1 MSKLFHVAPVPL
13 ERLREQTIVE
23 STQTAD
29 SLAPPMSG
37 AAKRDPMEVLFE
49 EHFDAIFRFVSRRL
63 PDPDDAKDVTA
74 EVFAAALAGKA
85 PRKVSPR
92 CWLYGVARRKV
103 ADAYRKRRRIEPLSP
118 DLADRS
124 DMTSALAVRRAIEAL
139 PPDQRD
145 AFLLQTLEDLSV
157 EEIAQ
162 VMVRSR
168 TSVKALLQRAREAL
182 RRDYG
187 LLPAN
192 EESKK

>member
-1 MSKLFHVAPVPL
+1 MAELFRTVPVRL
-13 ERLREQTIVE
+13 EASREQTSVE
-23 STQTAD
+23 STQIAENLGP
-29 SLAPPMSG
+29 SVS
-37 AAKRDPMEVLFE
+37 AATKRDPMGTFFE
-49 EHFDAIFRFVSRRL
+49 DHFDAIFRFVSRRL
-63 PDPDDAKDVTA
+63 ADPDDAKDVTA
-74 EVFAAALAGKA
+74 EVFAAALSSRP

-139 PPDQRD
+139 PSDQRD

-162 VMVRSR
+162 VMGRSR

-192 EESKK
+192 EDSK

>member
-1 MSKLFHVAPVPL
+1 MSKVFHVAPVPL
-13 ERLREQTIVE
+13 ESLREQTIVE

-29 SLAPPMSG
+29 SLVPPMSG

-49 EHFDAIFRFVSRRL
+49 DHFDAIFRFVSRRL

-74 EVFAAALAGKA
+74 EVFAAALMKKA
-85 PRKVSPR
+85 PRNVSVR

-103 ADAYRKRRRIEPLSP
+103 ADAYRKRRRVEPLSL

-139 PPDQRD
+139 PLNQRD

-162 VMVRSR
+162 VMGRSR
-168 TSVKALLQRAREAL
+168 TSVKALLQRAKEAL

-192 EESKK
+192 EETTK